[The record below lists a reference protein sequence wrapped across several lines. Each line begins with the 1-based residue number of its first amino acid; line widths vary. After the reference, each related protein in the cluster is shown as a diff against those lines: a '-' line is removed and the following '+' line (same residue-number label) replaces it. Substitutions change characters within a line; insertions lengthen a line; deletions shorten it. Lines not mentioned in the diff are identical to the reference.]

1 MKKVGLAL
9 GGGGAKGLAHIP
21 LLEAFDELG
30 VRPHCVTGTSVG
42 AVLGALYASGVS
54 GVAIRKEMGR
64 LSITGSDS
72 IAKLIFNREISKW
85 IDFIDPEFGRRG
97 LFRGERFL
105 EFLAGIIPAERFEDL
120 VIPLKIVTTD
130 FWRRQQV
137 VIDSGPLLPAIRA
150 SMSMPFLLTP
160 VAYEG
165 RVLVDGGAVNPV
177 PFDLLEPDCDV
188 TVAIDVM
195 GDKTK
200 PDDDMPS
207 MFEAVFQ
214 TLQIMQRTIIE
225 QKLMREEPDL
235 LVKVALKDIRALDFY
250 KINQILRQADKAKRK
265 LKQDLVRLLSEP

>member
-1 MKKVGLAL
+1 MKKIGLAL

-21 LLEAFDELG
+21 MLEAFDELN
-30 VRPHCVTGTSVG
+30 VRPQCVTGTSMG
-42 AVLGALYASGVS
+42 AVFGALYASGAS
-54 GVAIRKEMGR
+54 GEAIREQMAG
-64 LSITGSDS
+64 LSITERDT

-105 EFLAGIIPAERFEDL
+105 DFLAKVIPAETFEDL

-130 FWRRQQV
+130 FWQRQQV

-150 SMSMPFLLTP
+150 SMSLPFLLTP
-160 VAYEG
+160 VVYDG

-177 PFDLLEPDCDV
+177 PFDLLDPDCDV

-200 PDDDMPS
+200 PDDDIPS

-214 TLQIMQRTIIE
+214 TLQIMQKTIIE
-225 QKLMREEPDL
+225 QKLMREKPDL
-235 LVKVALKDIRALDFY
+235 LVRVAIKDIRVLDFY
-250 KINQILRQADKAKRK
+250 KIDQILQQADKAKRK
-265 LKQDLVRLLSEP
+265 LKHDLARLLSKR